1 MVAAPRILVGAVDV
15 DVVALVAVVH
25 LAVGVL
31 DRSRGEGLHDALL
44 TRVFERVVAVFVEP
58 VALAVVVGRREDE
71 LFGDRDVELVRKRQV
86 AVLLRVLRT
95 VGGHLPAAAGA
106 DRGVLAQLVD
116 VLDDRAVGVVGEEC
130 GADVRLQGVDRSLVV
145 VVSAVFVARSVE
157 ADVVR
162 VFQPRGHLGR
172 DLGAESIVGVLVLVD
187 VEHAVLLVEAAAGV
201 VGHLVGSAREREVVL
216 LLRTHAVVEIAV
228 PVEIAVIVVLAV
240 VAHFDP
246 RSVGML
252 RAVVAAVVELLQ
264 AAVLLGVAEDVHRA
278 VRRVVHKLVD
288 DAHVVVTRVDEIGR
302 GGVAGPAEAAVVG
315 DARAFALLA
324 RLGGDEH
331 HAGRRLGAVDGA
343 RRGVFE
349 HRHRFDV
356 VGVDLA
362 EAHLHAVGQHERRT
376 AVERDRTA
384 DVDGVGRFGGARS
397 EGDVHRG
404 VGALQGVGGR
414 DHRTGVEILAA
425 DGRHGAR
432 EVGPPLR
439 AVAHDDHLVHQ
450 VVRLFQDDF
459 KRRISPPLLDFHDLG
474 YVTQVGDVELGG
486 EFHVRQFE
494 IAVHPRQRT
503 FLGAHDGHRRGDDRL
518 SFDVGHPSAHG
529 VRCGGRLGRCRG
541 LFLGDGDAVS
551 VDGAGHLLPGEYLV
565 EDFADGGVFGR
576 NGDAFGEVHL
586 VRTDDDGVIFRTV
599 QRGYGLLNGYVLQ
612 FEVDSL
618 RLGENPGGAEQHTEN
633 NQVEESRKASSPTIA
648 VVSHDRFI

>member
-1 MVAAPRILVGAVDV
+1 
-15 DVVALVAVVH
+15 
-25 LAVGVL
+25 
-31 DRSRGEGLHDALL
+31 
-44 TRVFERVVAVFVEP
+44 
-58 VALAVVVGRREDE
+58 
-71 LFGDRDVELVRKRQV
+71 
-86 AVLLRVLRT
+86 
-95 VGGHLPAAAGA
+95 
-106 DRGVLAQLVD
+106 
-116 VLDDRAVGVVGEEC
+116 
-130 GADVRLQGVDRSLVV
+130 
-145 VVSAVFVARSVE
+145 
-157 ADVVR
+157 
-162 VFQPRGHLGR
+162 
-172 DLGAESIVGVLVLVD
+172 
-187 VEHAVLLVEAAAGV
+187 
-201 VGHLVGSAREREVVL
+201 
-216 LLRTHAVVEIAV
+216 
-228 PVEIAVIVVLAV
+228 
-240 VAHFDP
+240 
-246 RSVGML
+246 
-252 RAVVAAVVELLQ
+252 
-264 AAVLLGVAEDVHRA
+264 
-278 VRRVVHKLVD
+278 
-288 DAHVVVTRVDEIGR
+288 VVVTRVDEIGR

-315 DARAFALLA
+315 DARTVALLA

-376 AVERDRTA
+376 AVERDRAA
-384 DVDGVGRFGGARS
+384 DVDGVGRFGRTRS
-397 EGDVHRG
+397 EGDVHRR

-432 EVGPPLR
+432 EVGPSLR

-494 IAVHPRQRT
+494 IAVHTRQRT
-503 FLGAHDGHRRGDDRL
+503 FLGAYDGHRRGDDRL

-565 EDFADGGVFGR
+565 EDFADGGVSGR

-618 RLGENPGGAEQHTEN
+618 RLGEHRGRAE
-633 NQVEESRKASSPTIA
+633 
-648 VVSHDRFI
+648 